1 MEIKIQNGETTTVA
15 LTGQLD
21 TLTTVD
27 AEKAIS
33 PILASDVKELVLDCS
48 GLDYISSAGLRLLL
62 IIQKRMASK
71 KGIFRLVNTK
81 KEVREIFDI
90 FDLTGFSSILT
101 IE

>member
-62 IIQKRMASK
+62 IIQKGMASK

-81 KEVREIFDI
+81 KEVREIFD
-90 FDLTGFSSILT
+90 LTGFSSILT

>member
-81 KEVREIFDI
+81 KEVREIFD
-90 FDLTGFSSILT
+90 LTGFSSILT

>member
-48 GLDYISSAGLRLLL
+48 GLEYISSAVLRLLL
-62 IIQKRMASK
+62 IIQKGMASK
-71 KGIFRLVNTK
+71 KGTFRLVNTK
-81 KEVREIFDI
+81 KEVQEI